1 MLVHAAVGKLGGD
14 VMDSVEAVL
23 SKDAVEE
30 GGVTEVALNAG
41 ESGEG
46 VFVGLE
52 VDVDDGMAFAEE
64 AALEDTAE
72 EAGGSGDEQV
82 GH

>member
-14 VMDSVEAVL
+14 VMDGVEAML
-23 SKDAVEE
+23 SKDVVEE
-30 GGVTEVALNAG
+30 GGVAEVALNAG

-52 VDVDDGMAFAEE
+52 VDVDDGMAFAKET
-64 AALEDTAE
+64 ALENSAE